1 MLCQEVGTLY
11 CGAREFPQSC
21 TVLCKGDCSLH
32 AFPGGSVVKN
42 PPSNVGD
49 TSFGYLGGED
59 SLEKEMA
66 TNSSIIAWKIL
77 WTWLGWGGGYSP
89 WGHKESDSLN
99 YWACTRAHKP
109 QTWSQRMTGWMEQQ
123 VAYSLSASVFFFF
136 FIYNK
141 NKQRDICHLRSLPI
155 LTACIRGTSAF
166 LPLPGPCTSSL
177 PASFWSW
184 CRGHF
189 LYSWALGA
197 CPPVD

>member
-66 TNSSIIAWKIL
+66 TNSSILAWKIL
-77 WTWLGWGGGYSP
+77 WTWQGWGGGYSP

-136 FIYNK
+136 FSFITKINK
-141 NKQRDICHLRSLPI
+141 ETFAI
-155 LTACIRGTSAF
+155 LGPFPSWQPASEV
-166 LPLPGPCTSSL
+166 PLPSFHYRGPVPPPSL
-177 PASFWSW
+177 LPSD
-184 CRGHF
+184 
-189 LYSWALGA
+189 LGA
-197 CPPVD
+197 GATFSIPGP